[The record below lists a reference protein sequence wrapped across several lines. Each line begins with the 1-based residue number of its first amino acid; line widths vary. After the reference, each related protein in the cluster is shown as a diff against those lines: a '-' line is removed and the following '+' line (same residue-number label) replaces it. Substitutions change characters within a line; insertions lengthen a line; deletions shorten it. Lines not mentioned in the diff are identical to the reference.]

1 MAEYSIKDLENF
13 TNIKAHTLRIWEQ
26 RYALLEPKRTDTNI
40 RYYSDKDLKKI
51 LNINLLYNQGY
62 KISRIAT
69 MSESEIMEQCKEY
82 LELKHQSKSDHVDY
96 FIRAVIELDEKK
108 IQKRLEE
115 LNDDMGTAKLFV
127 RVLIPLLQKI
137 GDLWQ
142 VDTISVSHEH
152 FLSNILREFLIL
164 ETAKLLSPKKNKGT
178 VILFLHEREMH
189 ELSLLYYHFLLK
201 SRGYLCF
208 YLGQNVPLKDLK
220 AMVSQKKP
228 DYVFTSVIA
237 ETDHD
242 YFKEFMDSLCKIVPA
257 NKIFMGGHQMFRNK
271 SLIPSQVHWIQAE
284 TDIDI

>member
-26 RYALLEPKRTDTNI
+26 RYSLLEPKRTDTNI

-51 LNINLLYNQGY
+51 LNINLLYNNGY

-69 MSESEIMEQCKEY
+69 MSESEITELSKEY
-82 LELKHQSKSDHVDY
+82 LESKHQSKSDHVDY
-96 FIRAVIELDEKK
+96 FVRSVIDLDEQK
-108 IQKRLEE
+108 IQKRLDE
-115 LNDDMGTAKLFV
+115 LNDEMGTAKLFV

-164 ETAKLLSPKKNKGT
+164 EAAKLISPKKSKGA

-201 SRGYLCF
+201 SRGYLCY

-220 AMVSQKKP
+220 TMVTQKKP

-237 ETDHD
+237 ETDPE
-242 YFKEFMDSLCKIVPA
+242 YFKEFMEGLCKIVSA
-257 NKIFMGGHQMFRNK
+257 DKIFMGGHQMFRYKN
-271 SLIPSQVHWIQAE
+271 LIPSQIHWIQSE
-284 TDIDI
+284 KDIII